1 MATIAKAAG
10 GNVTR
15 ALVMLLGA
23 AVFLNYVDRG
33 AIAIAAPKMKGE
45 LGLSATAFGTAVS
58 AFFWIY
64 APVQFFVGWL
74 CDRFSVYRM
83 LALGVAIWAAST
95 LLMGFVGGF
104 LSLLVL
110 RVMLGVGESII
121 FPGSSKVIARHI
133 PPDQRGMANA
143 WCAVGLSLGPAAG
156 TLAGGLI
163 LASYGWRAIFIAF
176 GLVTL
181 LWLLPW
187 RNTVRTLAP
196 AAEDN
201 AAAPVSVGKLLRLW
215 SLWSTGIGHATTNFG
230 FYFLLAFT
238 PLYLVQQRG
247 LSIGEMTLLTT
258 LGYAAQ
264 GAASLAV
271 GAWSDRWTQSGR
283 SEGSVRRAMLVGG
296 QLVTGLAMI
305 AIPMADSSLAI
316 GALLVVT
323 GMGTACFPTNLY
335 AIGQMFAGPKAA
347 GTWVGI
353 QNGLGNIPSG
363 IAGPILFGI
372 VIDRSGYDSA
382 FALAAAVSAFGALW
396 WAFAVPRI
404 AQVKLD

>member
-15 ALVMLLGA
+15 ALVILLGA

-335 AIGQMFAGPKAA
+335 AVGQMFAGPKAA

>member
-296 QLVTGLAMI
+296 QLITGLAMI